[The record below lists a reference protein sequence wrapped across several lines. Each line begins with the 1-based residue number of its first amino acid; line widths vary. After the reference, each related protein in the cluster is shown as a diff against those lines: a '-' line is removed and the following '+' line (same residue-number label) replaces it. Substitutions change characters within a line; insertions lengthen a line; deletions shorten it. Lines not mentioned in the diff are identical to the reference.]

1 MKKGH
6 TAECRRIGKAYS
18 RPKEVEMKTKKFVAL
33 LLALVMLLGVAAACN
48 GESGDDLHKEGR
60 QDADGK
66 AEIALITDVGTI
78 DDKSF
83 NQGSWEGVV
92 KYAID
97 NDKTFKYFQPTEKSD
112 AAYINSINLAIEGGA
127 KIIVTP
133 GFLFEGPIH
142 TVQDQ
147 FPDVHFIL
155 IDGYPHAGDFVP
167 DISDNVIGILYAEEE
182 SGYLAGYA
190 AVHEGYRDLGFMG
203 GMAVPAV
210 VRFGYGFLQ
219 GADDAAA
226 ELNLAAGDINVK
238 YTYVGNFDATPENES
253 MAASWFQ
260 EGTEVIF
267 ACGGSVGTS
276 VMKAAEKAD
285 TKVIGVDVDQYAESD
300 TVITSAMKNLEKSV
314 NDAIASIYDDS
325 WEGGRAVTLDATE
338 GYTMISMEN
347 ARFENFSQSDYDAVY
362 QKLVDGSIDITK
374 DQDENGE
381 QILEPTEIAL
391 DIVAVENIK

>member
-1 MKKGH
+1 MNRKK
-6 TAECRRIGKAYS
+6 I
-18 RPKEVEMKTKKFVAL
+18 FAL
-33 LLALVMLLGVAAACN
+33 LLALVMMLGIVAACGN
-48 GESGDDLHKEGR
+48 GEKDEDALHKEGR

-92 KYAID
+92 QYAIE

-112 AAYINSINLAIEGGA
+112 AAYINSINLAVEGGA
-127 KIIVTP
+127 KVIVTP
-133 GFLFEGPIH
+133 GFLFENPIYI
-142 TVQDQ
+142 VQDQ
-147 FPDVHFIL
+147 FPDVYFIL

-190 AVHEGYRDLGFMG
+190 AVKEGYRDLGFMG

-210 VRFGYGFLQ
+210 VRFGYGYLD
-219 GADDAAA
+219 GAEDAAG
-226 ELNLAAGDINVK
+226 ELGLQAGDVNVK
-238 YTYVGNFDATPENES
+238 YTYVGNFDSSPENES
-253 MAASWFQ
+253 MAASWYQ

-267 ACGGSVGTS
+267 ACGGAVGNS

-300 TVITSAMKNLEKSV
+300 TVITSAMKNLKKSV
-314 NDAIASIYDDS
+314 HDAIASIYDGT
-325 WEGGRAVTLDATE
+325 WEGGKAVTLDATE

-347 ARFENFSQSDYDAVY
+347 GRFENFSQSDYDAIY
-362 QKLVDGSIDITK
+362 QKLVDGAIDITK
-374 DQDENGE
+374 DTDENGD
-381 QILEPTEIAL
+381 QILEPT
-391 DIVAVENIK
+391 DIVLDLVTVENIK

>member
-1 MKKGH
+1 MNRKK
-6 TAECRRIGKAYS
+6 I
-18 RPKEVEMKTKKFVAL
+18 FAL
-33 LLALVMLLGVAAACN
+33 MLVLVMMLGVISACGN
-48 GESGDDLHKEGR
+48 GKEKDSLHKEGK
-60 QDADGK
+60 QDAQGN

-92 KYAID
+92 QYAID

-142 TVQDQ
+142 TVQNQ

-155 IDGYPHAGDFVP
+155 LDGYPHSGDYVP
-167 DISDNVIGILYAEEE
+167 DISDNVVGILYAEEE

-190 AVHEGYRDLGFMG
+190 AVRDGYRDLGFMG
-203 GMAVPAV
+203 GLAVPAV

-226 ELNLAAGDINVK
+226 ELGLAAGDVKVK
-238 YTYVGNFDATPENES
+238 YTYVGNFDASPENES
-253 MAASWFQ
+253 KAASWFQ

-267 ACGGSVGTS
+267 ACGGAVGTS

-285 TKVIGVDVDQYAESD
+285 AKVIGVDVDQYAESD
-300 TVITSAMKNLEKSV
+300 TVITSAMKNLKKSV
-314 NDAIASIYDDS
+314 NDAIASINDGS
-325 WEGGRAVTLDATE
+325 WEGGKAVTLDATQ

-347 ARFENFSQSDYDAVY
+347 ARFKNFKQADYDAVY
-362 QKLVDGSIDITK
+362 AKLVAGSIEITK
-374 DQDENGE
+374 DQDASGE
-381 QILEPTEIAL
+381 QILEPTDL
-391 DIVAVENIK
+391 VLSLVTVENIK

>member
-1 MKKGH
+1 MNKKK
-6 TAECRRIGKAYS
+6 I
-18 RPKEVEMKTKKFVAL
+18 FAL
-33 LLALVMLLGVAAACN
+33 MLALVMMLGIVAACGN
-48 GESGDDLHKEGR
+48 GKEEDSLHKEGK
-60 QDADGK
+60 QDAKGN

-92 KYAID
+92 QYAID

-142 TVQDQ
+142 TVQNQ

-155 IDGYPHAGDFVP
+155 LDGYPHAGDYVP

-190 AVHEGYRDLGFMG
+190 AVHDGYRDLGFMG

-210 VRFGYGFLQ
+210 VRFGYGFLD

-226 ELNLAAGDINVK
+226 ELGLAAGEVNVK
-238 YTYVGNFDATPENES
+238 YTYVGNFDASPENES
-253 MAASWFQ
+253 KAASWYQ

-267 ACGGSVGTS
+267 
-276 VMKAAEKAD
+276 
-285 TKVIGVDVDQYAESD
+285 
-300 TVITSAMKNLEKSV
+300 
-314 NDAIASIYDDS
+314 
-325 WEGGRAVTLDATE
+325 
-338 GYTMISMEN
+338 
-347 ARFENFSQSDYDAVY
+347 
-362 QKLVDGSIDITK
+362 
-374 DQDENGE
+374 
-381 QILEPTEIAL
+381 
-391 DIVAVENIK
+391 

>member
-1 MKKGH
+1 MNKKK
-6 TAECRRIGKAYS
+6 I
-18 RPKEVEMKTKKFVAL
+18 FAL
-33 LLALVMLLGVAAACN
+33 MLALVMILGVITACN
-48 GESGDDLHKEGR
+48 KGGEEDALHKEGK
-60 QDADGK
+60 QDADGN

-92 KYAID
+92 QYAID

-112 AAYINSINLAIEGGA
+112 AAYINSINLAIDGGA
-127 KIIVTP
+127 KIVVTP

-142 TVQDQ
+142 TVQNQ

-155 IDGYPHAGDFVP
+155 LDGYPHAGDYVP

-190 AVHEGYRDLGFMG
+190 AVHDGYRELGFMG

-226 ELNLAAGDINVK
+226 ELGLAAGDVKVK
-238 YTYVGNFDATPENES
+238 YTYVGNFDASPENES
-253 MAASWFQ
+253 KAASWFQ

-285 TKVIGVDVDQYAESD
+285 AKVIGVDVDQYAESD
-300 TVITSAMKNLEKSV
+300 TVITSAMKNLKKSV
-314 NDAIASIYDDS
+314 NDAITSIYDGT
-325 WEGGRAVTLDATE
+325 WEGGKVLTLDATQ
-338 GYTMISMEN
+338 GYTLISMEN
-347 ARFENFSQSDYDAVY
+347 ARFKNFKQAADRKSV
-362 QKLVDGSIDITK
+362 V
-374 DQDENGE
+374 
-381 QILEPTEIAL
+381 
-391 DIVAVENIK
+391 

>member
-1 MKKGH
+1 MNKKK
-6 TAECRRIGKAYS
+6 I
-18 RPKEVEMKTKKFVAL
+18 FAL
-33 LLALVMLLGVAAACN
+33 MLALVMLLGVITACN
-48 GESGDDLHKEGR
+48 KGGEEDALHKEGK
-60 QDADGK
+60 QDADGN

-92 KYAID
+92 QYAID

-112 AAYINSINLAIEGGA
+112 AAYINSINLAIDGGA
-127 KIIVTP
+127 KIVVTP

-142 TVQDQ
+142 TVQNQ

-155 IDGYPHAGDFVP
+155 LDGYPHAGDYVP

-190 AVHEGYRDLGFMG
+190 AVHDGYRELGFMG

-226 ELNLAAGDINVK
+226 ELGLAAGDVKVK
-238 YTYVGNFDATPENES
+238 YTYVGNFDASPENES
-253 MAASWFQ
+253 KAASWFQ

-267 ACGGSVGTS
+267 ACGGAVGTS

-285 TKVIGVDVDQYAESD
+285 AKVIGVDVDQYAESD
-300 TVITSAMKNLEKSV
+300 TVITSAMKNLKKSV
-314 NDAIASIYDDS
+314 NDAIASIYDGT
-325 WEGGRAVTLDATE
+325 WEGGKVLTLDATQ
-338 GYTMISMEN
+338 GYTLISMEN
-347 ARFENFSQSDYDAVY
+347 ARFKNFKQAAYDEVY
-362 QKLVDGSIDITK
+362 AKLVAGTIDITK
-374 DQDENGE
+374 DQDADGNE
-381 QILEPTEIAL
+381 IAEPTDLEL
-391 DIVAVENIK
+391 SLVTVENIK

>member
-1 MKKGH
+1 MNKKK
-6 TAECRRIGKAYS
+6 I
-18 RPKEVEMKTKKFVAL
+18 FAL
-33 LLALVMLLGVAAACN
+33 MLALVMILGVITACN
-48 GESGDDLHKEGR
+48 KGGEEDALHKEGK
-60 QDADGK
+60 QDADGN

-92 KYAID
+92 QYAID

-112 AAYINSINLAIEGGA
+112 AAYINSINLAIDGGA
-127 KIIVTP
+127 KIVVTP

-142 TVQDQ
+142 TVQNQ

-155 IDGYPHAGDFVP
+155 LDGYPHAGDYVP

-190 AVHEGYRDLGFMG
+190 AVHDGYRELGFMG

-226 ELNLAAGDINVK
+226 ELGLAAGDVKVK
-238 YTYVGNFDATPENES
+238 YTYVGNFDASPENES
-253 MAASWFQ
+253 KAASWFQ

-285 TKVIGVDVDQYAESD
+285 AKVIGVDVDQYAESD
-300 TVITSAMKNLEKSV
+300 TVITSAMKNLKKSV
-314 NDAIASIYDDS
+314 NDAITSIYDGT
-325 WEGGRAVTLDATE
+325 WEGGKVLTLDATQ
-338 GYTMISMEN
+338 GYTLISMEN
-347 ARFENFSQSDYDAVY
+347 ARFKNFKQAAYDEVY
-362 QKLVDGSIDITK
+362 AKLVAGTIDITK
-374 DQDENGE
+374 DQDADGNE
-381 QILEPTEIAL
+381 IAEPTDLEL
-391 DIVAVENIK
+391 SLVTVENIK

>member
-1 MKKGH
+1 MNRKK
-6 TAECRRIGKAYS
+6 I
-18 RPKEVEMKTKKFVAL
+18 FAL
-33 LLALVMLLGVAAACN
+33 MLALVMMLGIIAACGN
-48 GESGDDLHKEGR
+48 KKEEDSLHKEGK
-60 QDADGK
+60 QDSKGN

-92 KYAID
+92 QYAID

-142 TVQDQ
+142 TVQNQ

-155 IDGYPHAGDFVP
+155 LDGYPHAGDYVP

-190 AVHEGYRDLGFMG
+190 AVHEGYRELGFMG

-210 VRFGYGFLQ
+210 VRFGYGFLD

-226 ELNLAAGDINVK
+226 ELGLAAGDVNIK
-238 YTYVGNFDATPENES
+238 YTYVGNFDASPENES
-253 MAASWFQ
+253 KAASWYQ

-267 ACGGSVGTS
+267 ACGGAVGTS

-285 TKVIGVDVDQYAESD
+285 AKVIGVDVDQYAESD
-300 TVITSAMKNLEKSV
+300 TVITSAMKNLKKSV
-314 NDAIASIYDDS
+314 NDAIASIYDGS
-325 WEGGRAVTLDATE
+325 WEGGKAVTLDATQ

-347 ARFENFSQSDYDAVY
+347 ARFKNFKQADYDAVY
-362 QKLVDGSIDITK
+362 AKLVAGSIEITK
-374 DQDENGE
+374 DQDASGE
-381 QILEPTEIAL
+381 QILEPTDL
-391 DIVAVENIK
+391 VLSLVTVENIK

>member
-1 MKKGH
+1 MNRKK
-6 TAECRRIGKAYS
+6 I
-18 RPKEVEMKTKKFVAL
+18 FAL
-33 LLALVMLLGVAAACN
+33 LLALLMMLSVVAACGN
-48 GESGDDLHKEGR
+48 GETDDLHKEGKV
-60 QDADGK
+60 DKDGK

-92 KYAID
+92 QYAIE
-97 NDKTFKYFQPTEKSD
+97 NDKTFKYYQPTEKSD

-147 FPDVHFIL
+147 FPEVYFIL
-155 IDGYPHAGDFVP
+155 IDGYPHKGDYVP

-226 ELNLAAGDINVK
+226 ELGLAAGDINVK
-238 YTYVGNFDATPENES
+238 YTYVGNFDASPENES
-253 MAASWFQ
+253 KAASWFQ

-285 TKVIGVDVDQYAESD
+285 AKVIGVDVDQYAESE
-300 TVITSAMKNLEKSV
+300 TVITSAMKNLKKSV
-314 NDAIASIYDDS
+314 NDAIASIYDES
-325 WEGGRAVTLDATE
+325 WEGGKAVTLDATE

-347 ARFENFSQSDYDAVY
+347 ARFEKFKQADYDAIY
-362 QKLVDGSIDITK
+362 AKLVAGDIDITK
-374 DQDENGE
+374 DTDESGA
-381 QILEPTEIAL
+381 QILEPTEIEL
-391 DIVAVENIK
+391 DIVTVENIK